1 MASLST
7 SLYSSRP
14 RKFNFPILSTL
25 SSSTTELVPKRKVI
39 DVLNEFKW
47 KNNSRGTDEVPAILL
62 KEYELAYSMWAAN
75 FARVVQAFSD
85 WSASGTID
93 PYLALYFVKNRNG
106 TGFNYNLPYLLD
118 NGSKIRNIRNEWG
131 VFDKNLMSAAA
142 NFLGGDSKSGGLA
155 GDVGKIAGAVVG
167 TAAGFASPG
176 IGAEDVYEYK
186 NTALEEITVTFPLYN
201 TGTTKEALDNYA
213 FVNLITFQNL
223 KTRTSFL
230 TYIPPK
236 LYTVTMNNNCQGGLY
251 WPVAVITDLSIE
263 SIGTVRELRE
273 LNGSPLLIP
282 EAYKVSITL
291 RQLLPNSSNIFE
303 GAIGGRKVEVLSE
316 FVLNNQVNNI
326 FNDINNFTDTVIS
339 GDTRRPTGGIS
350 FAPSEGANQ

>member
-1 MASLST
+1 MAVPST

-25 SSSTTELVPKRKVI
+25 SSSTTELVPKRKIVDI
-39 DVLNEFKW
+39 LNEFKW
-47 KNNSRGTDEVPAILL
+47 KNNSRGTDEVPAVLL
-62 KEYELAYSMWAAN
+62 KEYELAYSMWASN
-75 FARVVQAFSD
+75 FARVIQGAFDLSTN
-85 WSASGTID
+85 GTID
-93 PYLALYFVKNRNG
+93 PYLALYFVKNKNG

-118 NGSKIRNIRNEWG
+118 NGAKMRNIRNEWA

-142 NFLGGDSKSGGLA
+142 NALGGDSKSGGTL
-155 GDVGKIAGAVVG
+155 GDLGKIVGFGVG

-186 NTALEEITVTFPLYN
+186 NTALEEITITFPLYN

-236 LYTVTMNNNCQGGLY
+236 LYSVSMNNNCQGGLY

-273 LNGSPLLIP
+273 LNNTPLLIP

-303 GAIGGRKVEVLSE
+303 GAIGGRKVEVLTE
-316 FVLNNQVNNI
+316 FAFNNTVNDI
-326 FNDINNFTDTVIS
+326 IGGATSSIGEGINNFRPT
-339 GDTRRPTGGIS
+339 PTGG
-350 FAPSEGANQ
+350 ATLATGGANQ